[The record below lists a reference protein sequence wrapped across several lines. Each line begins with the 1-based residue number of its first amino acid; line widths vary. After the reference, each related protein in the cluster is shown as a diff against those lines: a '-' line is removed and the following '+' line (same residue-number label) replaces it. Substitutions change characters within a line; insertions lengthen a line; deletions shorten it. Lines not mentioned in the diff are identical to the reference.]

1 VTIYDK
7 FYLALK
13 IIFYTGISLLG
24 IWLIYFVLSV
34 LNVIKYHNVY
44 IHSLMI
50 VGLTLVLVGNV
61 QWNAEIINEMKNEQQ
76 KHNEEILKK
85 MNHR

>member
-1 VTIYDK
+1 MSG
-7 FYLALK
+7 K

-34 LNVIKYHNVY
+34 LNVIKFQNVY

-50 VGLTLVLVGNV
+50 VGLTLVIVGNF
-61 QWNAEIINEMKNEQQ
+61 QWNAEVINELKYEQQ

-85 MNHR
+85 MNQR